1 MIIIKNHKEIDL
13 MRAAGKIVAETL
25 LLVEEKVR
33 PGITTAEL
41 DRIAEEFI
49 TKHGAK
55 PSFKGLYG
63 FPASLCISVNEQVVH
78 GIPGGYVLKDGDIIS
93 VDCGACL
100 NGFHG
105 DAARTFAVGEVSEE
119 AKKLIKITEECF
131 FKGIENAKVGNRLTD
146 ISHEIQSYVEASGFS
161 VVRDFVGHGIGRVVH
176 EDPEV
181 PNFGKPGRGPKLV
194 AGMTLAI
201 EPMVNA
207 GTYKVKTLND
217 DWTVVTSDGSLSAH
231 YENTVVILPDGPEIL
246 TLVK

>member
-1 MIIIKNHKEIDL
+1 MIIIKNNKEIDL
-13 MRAAGKIVAETL
+13 MRLSGKIVAETL

-93 VDCGACL
+93 VDCGAFL

-105 DAARTFAVGEVSEE
+105 DAARTFAVGNVTEE
-119 AKKLIKITEECF
+119 ASKLIKVTEESF
-131 FKGIENAKVGNRLTD
+131 FKGIEYAKIGNRLTD
-146 ISHEIQSYVEASGFS
+146 ISHEIQNYIEASGFS

-181 PNFGKPGRGPKLV
+181 PNFGKPGRGPKL
-194 AGMTLAI
+194 ALGMALAI
-201 EPMVNA
+201 EPMVNVGA
-207 GTYKVKTLND
+207 IKLK
-217 DWTVVTSDGSLSAH
+217 H
-231 YENTVVILPDGPEIL
+231 
-246 TLVK
+246 

>member
-1 MIIIKNHKEIDL
+1 MIIIKNNKEIDL
-13 MRAAGKIVAETL
+13 MRLSGKIVAETL

-55 PSFKGLYG
+55 PSFKGLYC

-93 VDCGACL
+93 VDCGAFL

-105 DAARTFAVGEVSEE
+105 DAARTFAVGNVTEE
-119 AKKLIKITEECF
+119 ASKLIKVTEESF
-131 FKGIENAKVGNRLTD
+131 FKGIEYAKIGNRLTD
-146 ISHEIQSYVEASGFS
+146 ISHEIQNYIEASGFS

-181 PNFGKPGRGPKLV
+181 PNFGKPGRGPKL
-194 AGMTLAI
+194 ASGMALAI
-201 EPMVNA
+201 EPMVNV
-207 GTYKVKTLND
+207 GSYKVKTLND

-231 YENTVVILPDGPEIL
+231 YENTIVILPDGPEIL
-246 TLVK
+246 TLIK